1 MSARTVAASP
11 VAAVGATG
19 GTGGAADTPAR
30 RALPLAMPRTTRRPQ
45 SRPGEAAGKLG
56 DFSDLTYGNLVPDAA
71 VYLEQWQQ
79 IQFRFVDDPHG
90 SVTEA
95 ADIVAQVTA
104 KMEAA
109 IQERQ
114 RAIEERQRA
123 IAEQQ
128 RSLRGRWGE
137 GSNAD
142 TENLRETLR
151 MYKTFLDQLI
161 GSRASYS

>member
-1 MSARTVAASP
+1 M
-11 VAAVGATG
+11 
-19 GTGGAADTPAR
+19 
-30 RALPLAMPRTTRRPQ
+30 
-45 SRPGEAAGKLG
+45 
-56 DFSDLTYGNLVPDAA
+56 
-71 VYLEQWQQ
+71 
-79 IQFRFVDDPHG
+79 DDPRG

-114 RAIEERQRA
+114 RAIEERQQA

-137 GSNAD
+137 DSNAD

-161 GSRASYS
+161 GSRTSSAS

>member
-1 MSARTVAASP
+1 MLASGDQAGEPTVPAVPADEATGTTGRHAAAS
-11 VAAVGATG
+11 
-19 GTGGAADTPAR
+19 GTE
-30 RALPLAMPRTTRRPQ
+30 
-45 SRPGEAAGKLG
+45 SRPGEAASALG
-56 DFSDLTYGNLVPDAA
+56 DFSDLTFGNLIPDAA
-71 VYLEQWQQ
+71 HYTEQWQQ
-79 IQFRFVDDPHG
+79 TQFRFVDDPHG

-95 ADIVAQVTA
+95 AEIVAQVTA

-128 RSLRGRWGE
+128 RSLRGRWGDDA
-137 GSNAD
+137 NAD
-142 TENLRETLR
+142 TEALRETLR

-161 GSRASYS
+161 GPRAGYQPPS